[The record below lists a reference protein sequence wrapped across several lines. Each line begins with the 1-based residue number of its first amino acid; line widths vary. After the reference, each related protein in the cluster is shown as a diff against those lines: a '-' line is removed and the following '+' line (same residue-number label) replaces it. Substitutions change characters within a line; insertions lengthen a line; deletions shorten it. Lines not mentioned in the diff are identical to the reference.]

1 MRYLFVFGSL
11 EDEHYETLLYWLMI
25 GTMAVGVYSFL
36 SQLFSQPVCQY
47 FGETAMNDLRVSC
60 LRSLLH
66 RPLSYFDRQSTS
78 PSACSVLLSQQ
89 PQMAMPIVNNQLA
102 IVMDGMFGCVSMLV
116 LTFVLCGP
124 SGFIGFVYL
133 VSFLALLFLF
143 SKISDRAYNDLVKAD
158 KSGEVALEIFDN
170 VATIQQLSVE
180 NHFLQ
185 KFENCMSK
193 REGPLARK
201 IRCQSIV
208 HATTESIFY
217 FFDFL
222 ATSVGVYFVYLGY
235 YTPKLLFISEQLINN
250 VGFRTFLMSESF
262 KEMVSASSA
271 AKLVFSLIDPSLQK
285 RETSPATQFCKGAV
299 RGDSLSFA
307 YPSQPNRRVLN
318 DVSFSV
324 GKGRSL
330 AFVGPSGGGKSTVV
344 NLLERFY
351 DPTSGQLYLDG
362 TPFPTLNPVQLRSNI
377 ALVSQEPILFR
388 GTIADN
394 IRLGV
399 EGVSDEAVREA
410 CRLANA
416 EEFILR
422 FPEGYSTLVGEKG
435 CTLSGGQKQ
444 RIAIARAIIRNP
456 KVIVLDEATSALDT
470 QSEKVVREALD
481 SSANGRT
488 SVIIAHRLDTIRL
501 CG

>member
-1 MRYLFVFGSL
+1 
-11 EDEHYETLLYWLMI
+11 
-25 GTMAVGVYSFL
+25 
-36 SQLFSQPVCQY
+36 
-47 FGETAMNDLRVSC
+47 
-60 LRSLLH
+60 
-66 RPLSYFDRQSTS
+66 
-78 PSACSVLLSQQ
+78 
-89 PQMAMPIVNNQLA
+89 
-102 IVMDGMFGCVSMLV
+102 
-116 LTFVLCGP
+116 
-124 SGFIGFVYL
+124 
-133 VSFLALLFLF
+133 
-143 SKISDRAYNDLVKAD
+143 
-158 KSGEVALEIFDN
+158 
-170 VATIQQLSVE
+170 
-180 NHFLQ
+180 
-185 KFENCMSK
+185 
-193 REGPLARK
+193 
-201 IRCQSIV
+201 
-208 HATTESIFY
+208 
-217 FFDFL
+217 
-222 ATSVGVYFVYLGY
+222 
-235 YTPKLLFISEQLINN
+235 QLINN

-285 RETSPATQFCKGAV
+285 RETSPATQFVCKGAV

-422 FPEGYSTLVGEKG
+422 FPELSINVLVALQSRISIQGYSTLVGEKG

-501 CG
+501 CDEICFVEAGKIVERGSHDELIAMRGKYYGITEQQRL